1 MTPER
6 FQRIC
11 SVLNR
16 RQPDLSV
23 LLDNVH
29 KPHNFS
35 AIIRS
40 CDAVGVLEAHG
51 VWPDPRLRPTNHTSG
66 GSRKWVQVKNHRTVE
81 GAVDVLRGK
90 GHRIYAA
97 HLSQTALDYRDVD
110 YTLPTAI
117 VLGAELEGLS
127 REGMAL
133 ADEHIR
139 IPIVGMVH
147 SLNVSVAAAI
157 ILFEAQR
164 QRQQAGFYDVI
175 RLDPDTYRHT
185 LFEWLHPQVATYCK
199 QNNRAYPELDESGE
213 IVNFDCPQR
222 GDGGT

>member
-1 MTPER
+1 MTPQR
-6 FQRIC
+6 LQRIR
-11 SVLNR
+11 SVLRR

-35 AIIRS
+35 AIIRT
-40 CDAVGVLEAHG
+40 CDAVGILEAHA

-66 GSRKWVQVKNHRTVE
+66 GSQKWVQVRAHRTIK
-81 GAVDVLRGK
+81 GAIDVLRRDGN
-90 GHRIYAA
+90 RIYAA
-97 HLSQTALDYRDVD
+97 HLSDAALDYRDID
-110 YTLPTAI
+110 YTDPCVI

-127 REGMAL
+127 QEGLSL
-133 ADEHIR
+133 ADEHVR

-164 QRQQAGFYDVI
+164 QRQEAGLYDKS
-175 RLDPDTYRHT
+175 RLDDTTYKRM
-185 LFEWLHPQVATYCK
+185 LFEWLQPQVANYCRQK
-199 QNNRAYPELDESGE
+199 HLAYPLLDDNGQ
-213 IVNFDCPQR
+213 IINFDYINA
-222 GDGGT
+222 DKVL

>member
-1 MTPER
+1 MTPQR
-6 FQRIC
+6 FQRIR
-11 SVLNR
+11 SVLCR

-66 GSRKWVQVKNHRTVE
+66 GSKKWVRIKTHRTIG
-81 GAVDVLRGK
+81 GAIDGLRDN

-97 HLSQTALDYRDVD
+97 HLSNTAIDYRDID
-110 YTLPTAI
+110 YTAPSVI

-127 REGMAL
+127 REGVAL
-133 ADEHIR
+133 ADEHIC

-164 QRQQAGFYDVI
+164 QRQQAGMYDTV
-175 RLDPDTYRHT
+175 RLDEKTYHCT
-185 LFEWLHPQVATYCK
+185 LFEWLHPQVANYCRAK
-199 QNNRAYPELDESGE
+199 RLAYPRLDDNGE
-213 IVNFDCPQR
+213 IVDFDYAHVSDLR
-222 GDGGT
+222 